1 MALVSVVIFKEIFV
15 QKAYSIQNTFVML
28 FEKF

>member
-1 MALVSVVIFKEIFV
+1 MVLVYAVIFKEIFV
-15 QKAYSIQNTFVML
+15 QKAYSIQNTFMML